1 MEMGVDVGMS
11 EAADAAH
18 LSRAHGEARVMVTQ
32 DADYLNLH
40 AERQQHSGI
49 AYFQQGRSIGYIVSH
64 LLLLH
69 SMYSAE
75 DMQGR
80 LEHF

>member
-1 MEMGVDVGMS
+1 
-11 EAADAAH
+11 
-18 LSRAHGEARVMVTQ
+18 MVTQ